1 MFLNDICKNN
11 SGDLPGGG
19 GGGGLVAKTCPTLAT
34 PWTVACQTPLSTRF
48 SRQGYWCELPFPSP
62 GDLPDPGIKPAS
74 TALAGGFFTT
84 EPPGKLMSY
93 TQGNRHR
100 CKVAPKMTQRQ
111 ATQLQRVSKGRK
123 ATKPETFVFLQRS
136 IIHLIM
142 QPHP

>member
-11 SGDLPGGG
+11 YRDLPGGGG
-19 GGGGLVAKTCPTLAT
+19 GGGGLVAKSCPTLAT

-48 SRQGYWCELPFPSP
+48 SRQEYWCEWPLPSP
-62 GDLPDPGIKPAS
+62 GDLPDPGIKPGP

-84 EPPGKLMSY
+84 EHQGSSCH

-100 CKVAPKMTQRQ
+100 CKVAPKMTYRQ
-111 ATQLQRVSKGRK
+111 AIQLQRVSKGPK

-136 IIHLIM
+136 ITHLIM